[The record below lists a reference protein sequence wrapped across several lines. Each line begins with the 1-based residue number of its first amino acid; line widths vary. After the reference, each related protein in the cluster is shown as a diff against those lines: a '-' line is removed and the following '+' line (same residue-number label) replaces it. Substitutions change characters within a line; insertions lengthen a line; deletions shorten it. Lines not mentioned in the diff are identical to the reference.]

1 MITIRP
7 RDGGTFGVSALAR
20 ARMPAD
26 GRQIDVEASWEG
38 IGRVDGSALAV
49 QGTKKTYRVGAEQR
63 NDPPDDTTM
72 RIEGGRLVGR
82 LGNDEDG
89 YTDFRLDRRR

>member
-1 MITIRP
+1 MQYGADGAHSVHETRGHGCGV
-7 RDGGTFGVSALAR
+7 RSAGVLSGGTG
-20 ARMPAD
+20 D
-26 GRQIDVEASWEG
+26 E
-38 IGRVDGSALAV
+38 
-49 QGTKKTYRVGAEQR
+49 RVGAEQR